1 MFRRGGIEPDGAAD
15 DFVLTGR
22 LLREL
27 DHGVGELR
35 VDGVLKGHLASV
47 VGEMRFPAR
56 QPWLWF
62 VVIWLDG
69 SREQSFEDYGP
80 KWYTVRGLDTGHFD
94 YHEPSVGWEKT
105 ILGHRYYSTTRGPEC
120 SYEFAWLPMDRAAQM
135 WQELGL
141 VDSHF

>member
-1 MFRRGGIEPDGAAD
+1 MFRRRGIEPDGAAD

-27 DHGVGELR
+27 DHGVGALR

-80 KWYTVRGLDTGHFD
+80 KWYTVRELDSGHFD
-94 YHEPSVGWEKT
+94 YHEPSLGCEKT
-105 ILGHRYYSTTRGPEC
+105 ILGHRYYSTTQGPEC
-120 SYEFAWLPMDRAAQM
+120 LYEFAWLPMDRAVQM

-141 VDSHF
+141 RDSHF